1 MINGSALA
9 PFRHDST
16 WPDGVLTNFRSAVYY
31 LYLPKSIVGKRPE
44 FYLRELILLVLRD
57 EKPQET
63 LAQWKYLKNTCDRV
77 IHLAVQGISD
87 EEMFNLVN
95 NLLVFANL
103 LLIRDYGLEATPS
116 IRFETDDL
124 AEKEKN
130 EKGAQAAKEQ
140 FMESIDRAYES
151 LENAL
156 EKLKQRDGKFRGPLT
171 LEKGA
176 AVISSI
182 PGSFHAPEIQDASDV
197 KLVIVINSTDR
208 CEYMFF
214 PHKPVGW
221 VMLNGDQA
229 KDKFADD
236 PMSSTKQFGKQNT
249 VN

>member
-1 MINGSALA
+1 MINGSAIA

-16 WPDGVLTNFRSAVYY
+16 WPDRVLKNFRSAVYY
-31 LYLPKSIVGKRPE
+31 LHKPAAGRGPE
-44 FYLRELILLVLRD
+44 IYLRELILLVLRE

-63 LAQWKYLKNTCDRV
+63 LAQWEYLKDTCNKV
-77 IHLAVQGISD
+77 LHAAIQGVSD

-103 LLIRDYGLEATPS
+103 LLIRDYDLESTPS

-130 EKGAQAAKEQ
+130 ERGAKAAREQ
-140 FMESIDRAYES
+140 FMASIYRAYES
-151 LENAL
+151 LEHAL
-156 EKLKQRDGKFRGPLT
+156 EKLKQRKLRGPLKF
-171 LEKGA
+171 EIGA

-182 PGSFHAPEIQDASDV
+182 PGSFHVLETQDASDV
-197 KLVIVINSTDR
+197 KFVISINRTDR
-208 CEYMFF
+208 CEYMFY

-221 VMLNGDQA
+221 VMMKGNQA

-236 PMSSTKQFGKQNT
+236 CMSSTKLFGKQSTAN
-249 VN
+249 